1 MTIKKF
7 EFSIGSQFGSSYSI
21 EYKKGLFLYRAQTG
35 DLTTISNINPIFK
48 NDYEFAHI
56 AIFQSDS
63 FDAHL
68 LISEE
73 RKLNFF
79 KYITRYCKSWEKE
92 YSNNTV
98 CDGTSWE
105 CDIWIDD
112 FRLKSNG
119 LEEFPKNFNTFLK
132 KLSILTSGKI
142 FDQKT

>member
-1 MTIKKF
+1 MIKIRKL
-7 EFSIGSQFGSSYSI
+7 EFNIGGHFGPSYSL

-35 DLTTISNINPIFK
+35 DESTIYNINPIFK
-48 NDYEFAHI
+48 NDYQFEHI

-63 FDAHL
+63 FDADL
-68 LISEE
+68 VISEE

-92 YSNNTV
+92 YSNIIV

-105 CDIWIDD
+105 CDIWVGD

-119 LEEFPKNFNTFLK
+119 LGQFPKNFKTFLK
-132 KLSILTSGKI
+132 NLSILTSGKI
-142 FDQKT
+142 FE